1 MLNSRLQQGAPLLE
15 VIVEKT
21 NKQTDKQTDKRLRQ
35 LEAKCIQYKSMFA
48 KQQKEYYNVLAV
60 ATELVESL
68 ENAILGLQ
76 PWNFLSP

>member
-1 MLNSRLQQGAPLLE
+1 MYYPNLSQLQQGAPLLE
-15 VIVEKT
+15 VMVEKT
-21 NKQTDKQTDKRLRQ
+21 NKQTDRHTDKRLQQ

-68 ENAILGLQ
+68 ENAILGK
-76 PWNFLSP
+76 